1 MPLAVLSAGRGLL
14 GPEQAVRQTMSRA
27 GESGP
32 LADAPPGAVPSR
44 DEPLRD
50 EIGRS
55 LSPEEAPGIS
65 LTLGSA

>member
-14 GPEQAVRQTMSRA
+14 GPEQAVQTMSRA

>member
-1 MPLAVLSAGRGLL
+1 MSQGRSLTHHPGLFP
-14 GPEQAVRQTMSRA
+14 PEMSR
-27 GESGP
+27 S
-32 LADAPPGAVPSR
+32 
-44 DEPLRD
+44 